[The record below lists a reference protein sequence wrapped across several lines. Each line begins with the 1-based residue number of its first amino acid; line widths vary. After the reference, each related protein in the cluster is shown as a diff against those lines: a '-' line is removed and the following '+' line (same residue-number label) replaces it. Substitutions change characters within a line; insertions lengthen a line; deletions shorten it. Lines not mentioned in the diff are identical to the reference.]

1 MKRISASLGVV
12 VLTATCLIAC
22 NPQTRVLVAGDSW
35 AYIMELLRTFEN
47 PFVYNV
53 VYMADMGDTAEYWNR
68 FRDWEVRDLLEANED
83 IDIVVLSLGGN
94 DLMYRGSIHQTEE
107 EKAALIDEIAGHLEG
122 VVDNVLWVRSDV
134 KIALLSYD
142 YPNWD
147 ESMEWPLSWEYY
159 HYDYE
164 SIGSPESAIQVNTY
178 VQRLGRE
185 KWRIADERDRV
196 VFVNNYGLMQWKYGY
211 GKYGIPPGSLPH
223 PGYSPEGPVFGGDP
237 EYYSPPMGM
246 LSVPHLYCDAY
257 HLSPGGYIQIMG
269 NAMERCIE
277 DWLYDGG
284 GVGREN

>member
-1 MKRISASLGVV
+1 MKRVLALFAFFSLSV
-12 VLTATCLIAC
+12 ACLEAC
-22 NPQTRVLVAGDSW
+22 KPQTRILVAGDSW
-35 AYIMELLRTFEN
+35 AWIMELLKTFEN
-47 PFVYNV
+47 PLVYDIA
-53 VYMADMGDTAEYWNR
+53 YIASPGDTAENWNLY
-68 FRDWEVRDLLEANED
+68 RDWEVRGLLESNEG

-107 EKAALIDEIAGHLEG
+107 EKAELIDEIGGHLEG
-122 VVDNVLWVRSDV
+122 VIDNILSVRFDV

-147 ESMEWPLSWEYY
+147 ESMEWPLSREFY

-164 SIGSPESAIQVNTY
+164 RIGSPEAAIEVNGY
-178 VQRLGRE
+178 IQRLGLE

-196 VFVNNYGLMQWKYGY
+196 VFVNNYGLMQWKFGY

-246 LSVPHLYCDAY
+246 LSVPLLYCDAY
-257 HLSPGGYIQIMG
+257 HLSPGGYQQIMR
-269 NAMERCIE
+269 NAMEECVE
-277 DWLYDGG
+277 DWLYDVSY
-284 GVGREN
+284 VGRYN